1 MTQGGNPNNSMTST
15 GQHGQHGSYSNKEGM
30 VKGDPRGTM
39 TSIPHDYNQTT
50 RSQEAAKGHG
60 FFKRL
65 FFHYDIREIEA
76 ELQSMKISKSDFVE
90 STYAMSEL
98 GFFDLFFRLIP
109 TISTGITSI
118 FLAIIIYL
126 MIAPF
131 SVVLGIIGSLFFLQ
145 ITVFQ
150 VARIVYSLDRHK
162 VGEKETGRFIKI
174 VRTAWHFYEFIL
186 GSVTIAL
193 VLVYFSHVDW
203 QQLANEILSYQFKM
217 GFLEKMW
224 AVVVSKPYF
233 ISFVTQFETIFN
245 GLLLLFLL
253 FLLSYSV
260 VNYLVYNKYKQTYKD
275 NLFSMQ
281 KEFKN
286 PADLA
291 REKFDF

>member
-1 MTQGGNPNNSMTST
+1 MTDSGNPHNSMTST
-15 GQHGQHGSYSNKEGM
+15 GQQGNYSNREGM

-39 TSIPHDYNQTT
+39 TSIPPDYNQATKA
-50 RSQEAAKGHG
+50 QEAAKGHG

-90 STYAMSEL
+90 SAYAMSEL

-109 TISTGITSI
+109 TISIGISSI
-118 FLAIIIYL
+118 FLAILIYL
-126 MIAPF
+126 IIAPF
-131 SVVLGIIGSLFFLQ
+131 SVVLGIIASLFFLQ

-186 GSVTIAL
+186 GSVTVAL

-203 QQLANEILSYQFKM
+203 QQLANKILSYQFKL
-217 GFLEKMW
+217 GFLEKIW
-224 AVVVSKPYF
+224 TVVVSKPYF
-233 ISFVTQFETIFN
+233 IDFVTHFESIFN

-260 VNYLVYNKYKQTYKD
+260 VNYLVYNRYKQSYKE